1 MKAIVGKV
9 GLGIYCAIILVLGTS
24 GRPDALTTGLGI
36 ALTVLTLGILA
47 GVPAVCGY
55 LIASGNKN

>member
-1 MKAIVGKV
+1 V
-9 GLGIYCAIILVLGTS
+9 GLGIYCVIILVIGTS

-36 ALTVLTLGILA
+36 ALTALTLGILA